1 MHCSNGEIILYVCL
15 PMTYT
20 TYLHNAPLQ
29 HIPLQDAL
37 QKWWNN
43 CVCMCSHDI
52 HFLLSYR
59 FVAKHKH
66 FELHCTKGETILY
79 IYIYVHPWHTL
90 PTGIP
95 LCCNTHHFQMHC
107 TNGEIMLYARLA
119 MTYTTYLPTALLQHI
134 FYVRM
139 CTCIYVCICT
149 TTQSCKHSSTQSCKY
164 ASMQAFTHAST
175 NAHNHAR

>member
-15 PMTYT
+15 AMTYT

-79 IYIYVHPWHTL
+79 IYIY
-90 PTGIP
+90 I
-95 LCCNTHHFQMHC
+95 C
-107 TNGEIMLYARLA
+107 TP
-119 MTYTTYLPTALLQHI
+119 MTYTTYWHTALLQHTPLPNALHKWWNN
-134 FYVRM
+134 VV
-139 CTCIYVCICT
+139 CTFSHDIHYLLAYRFVATHFLRSHVYMYICM
-149 TTQSCKHSSTQSCKY
+149 Y
-164 ASMQAFTHAST
+164 M
-175 NAHNHAR
+175 HNHAIM